1 MRRGAGRAA
10 LMALGLAALAA
21 CAQAPREEAP
31 MLAPVTQHSPEAL
44 PPPSSGGAVTVAA
57 GDTLYELARR
67 YGVPVRELIELNRLA
82 PPYALQVGQRL
93 ELPTARFHAVARG
106 DTLYSI
112 SRMYRAD
119 MAELARLNDI
129 KAPYAVRLGQSL
141 RLPGG
146 DAGLQRAVQVA
157 ASGAAVP
164 LPQRKPGASPAPIAE
179 QAGVSHAPVA
189 PASHARPQAAPAQ
202 AVPAQVAAAAPPKP
216 PARAAGVQ
224 PPAAPSARPAST
236 PTPPKPAA
244 TPAPAPTPASVAAAP
259 PVADPPVRAGTGFAW
274 PVRGRILSDFGPKPG
289 GLHNDGINIGAPSGT
304 PVAAVE
310 NGVVAYAGDE
320 LKGFGNL
327 LLIRHADGWVS
338 AYAHLDEMAVRR
350 GDKVR
355 RGQRIGTVGSTGA
368 VSAPQ
373 LHFELR
379 RGSRAVDPREHLV
392 SGAVNRADALGGRQ
406 GPG

>member
-1 MRRGAGRAA
+1 VRRGAGRAA
-10 LMALGLAALAA
+10 LLALGLAALAA

-31 MLAPVTQHSPEAL
+31 RLAPVTQHSPEAL

-67 YGVPVRELIELNRLA
+67 YGVPVRELIEINRLA
-82 PPYALQVGQRL
+82 APYALQVGQRL
-93 ELPTARFHAVARG
+93 ELPTARFHTVARG

-119 MAELARLNDI
+119 MAELARMNDI

-146 DAGLQRAVQVA
+146 EAGVQVA
-157 ASGAAVP
+157 ASGGAAP
-164 LPQRKPGASPAPIAE
+164 LPQRKPGASPAPAAAPAVVPVVA
-179 QAGVSHAPVA
+179 QAAVPPA
-189 PASHARPQAAPAQ
+189 PASPARHQAAPVQGVPVQ
-202 AVPAQVAAAAPPKP
+202 AATTQVAAAAPKP
-216 PARAAGVQ
+216 APA
-224 PPAAPSARPAST
+224 
-236 PTPPKPAA
+236 PAA
-244 TPAPAPTPASVAAAP
+244 TPASAAAAP
-259 PVADPPVRAGTGFAW
+259 PVADPPGRAGSGFAW

-304 PVAAVE
+304 PVSAVE

-368 VSAPQ
+368 VTAPQ

-379 RGSRAVDPREHLV
+379 RGSRAVDPREHMV